1 VKLVSLSATNFKRL
15 NFDSPLKFKPG
26 VTVISGLNEAGKS
39 TILDAVLYALF
50 GRVTRPPG
58 HVKDEDLL
66 AYQAKRSVVI
76 LEFEIGEEFYRVERE
91 ISRTGTNRARLYK
104 RVRDG
109 GWRELAAKSRDVTGM
124 VEDLLGGISFEEM
137 LSSNVVAQKDLGRLV
152 DSKTDRWKVINAF
165 LHLESF
171 TEVSK
176 ELNDEK
182 NDLEGTGGPLRPG
195 TINTAKDELMRLKQI
210 SDEFHKRSKENAELD
225 GEIKSITKENATLE
239 AEYSKLQ
246 DLEGTLRDYDETV
259 RKKGELTREANSKQE
274 LLDNHRKSVSSLEPK
289 VHALEAELV
298 QYRGMPSNEEVGRVS
313 FALESADRAAR
324 KVAQAKQTAESKE
337 NEVEQLENEVGG
349 FDPEVLKNLERK
361 RSPKLPAAG
370 LLVAS
375 IGAAASYFFAFPIVP
390 WVLAAAGAVFAALLA
405 RTISSMSGIVSLQEK
420 GAKYRRYRD
429 AQVELTD
436 LQGKLETAEKEQV
449 QKEGELERAIASIPY
464 YRSLT
469 REGTPIEKAMALVKK
484 HSEDSTAFSTKDDSL
499 DKMKRSLE
507 DLRGQLDEEKTAR
520 EIENCWHE
528 ATRLSLPSL
537 PDGLVFSKGLMM
549 STSKNKEDVRG
560 KISTN
565 EEKVRSDKKAII
577 ENQEFLSENEGIDG
591 RLAHQEALVGK
602 LERQLLVT
610 KLAKEGVEQ
619 TAEAIKARFKP
630 GVQRHMGEI
639 LPSLTQGRYRMALLD
654 EDFGV
659 KVFDQEAGEYRPRDV
674 FSGGTDDQFLLAM
687 RLAFVLSL
695 IPEAKGIRPDFLW
708 LDEPLGSS
716 DELRR
721 LGIIEYLSTGLS
733 KSFTQIFIVS
743 HVGGLEEMTPSVIR
757 LENGKSVGG
766 LDRDP

>member
-1 VKLVSLSATNFKRL
+1 MKLVSLSATNFKRL

-104 RVRDG
+104 RVKDG
-109 GWRELAAKSRDVTGM
+109 GWRELAAKSRDVTGV

-152 DSKTDRWKVINAF
+152 DSKTDRWKVVNAF

-210 SDEFHKRSKENAELD
+210 SDEFHKRSNENVELE
-225 GEIKSITKENATLE
+225 GEIESITKKNVTLG

-246 DLEGTLRDYDETV
+246 DLESTLRDYDETM
-259 RKKGELTREANSKQE
+259 RRKGELTKEANGKQE
-274 LLDNHRKSVSSLEPK
+274 LLDNHRKSVSSFEPK
-289 VHALEAELV
+289 VQALEAELI
-298 QYRGMPSNEEVGRVS
+298 QYRGMPSNEEVGKVSEALDKADSAVLRVT
-313 FALESADRAAR
+313 
-324 KVAQAKQTAESKE
+324 QAKQPVESRE
-337 NEVEQLENEVGG
+337 NEVKQLEREVGR
-349 FDPEVLKNLERK
+349 FDPDLLTALERK
-361 RSPKLPAAG
+361 KSPKLPAAG
-370 LLVAS
+370 LLIAGV
-375 IGAAASYFFAFPIVP
+375 GAAAAYFLTIPIVP
-390 WVLAAAGAVFAALLA
+390 WVLAATGVVFAGLLA
-405 RTISSMSGIVSLQEK
+405 RSVSSMSGIVSLQER

-436 LQGKLETAEKEQV
+436 FRGKLETAKKEQV
-449 QKEGELERAIASIPY
+449 LREGELQRAIASISY
-464 YRSLT
+464 YESHAQG
-469 REGTPIEKAMALVKK
+469 GTPTERAKALVKK
-484 HSEDSTAFSTKDDSL
+484 HNEDFAAYNSKSDSL
-499 DKMKRSLE
+499 NRMKHSLE
-507 DLRGQLDEEKTAR
+507 DLRGQLDEEKTAGEMEKLR
-520 EIENCWHE
+520 YE
-528 ATRLSLPSL
+528 ASRLSLPSL
-537 PDGLVFSKGLMM
+537 PAGLVFSKGVLV

-560 KISTN
+560 EISAN
-565 EEKVRSDKKAII
+565 EEKIKSDKKRVVDNEGFI
-577 ENQEFLSENEGIDG
+577 SENEGIDG
-591 RLAHQEALVGK
+591 TLANQEVLVGK
-602 LERQLLVT
+602 LEHQLLVA
-610 KLAKEGVEQ
+610 KLAKEGIEE
-619 TAEAIKARFKP
+619 TAEAIKARFRP

-659 KVFDQEAGEYRPRDV
+659 RVFDQEAGEYRPRDV

-695 IPEAKGIRPDFLW
+695 LPEAKGTRPDFLW

-721 LGIIEYLSTGLS
+721 SGIVEYLSSTLS
-733 KSFTQIFIVS
+733 KSFSQIFIVS
-743 HVGGLEEMTPSVIR
+743 HVGGLEETISSVIR
-757 LENGKSVGG
+757 LENGKPE
-766 LDRDP
+766 R

>member
-1 VKLVSLSATNFKRL
+1 MKLVSLSATNFKRL

-195 TINTAKDELMRLKQI
+195 TINTARDELMRLKQI
-210 SDEFHKRSKENAELD
+210 SDEFHKRSKENVELD
-225 GEIKSITKENATLE
+225 GEIKTITKKNATLG

-259 RKKGELTREANSKQE
+259 RKKGELTKEANSKQE
-274 LLDNHRKSVSSLEPK
+274 LLDNHRRSVSSLEPK
-289 VHALEAELV
+289 VQALEAELV
-298 QYRGMPSNEEVGRVS
+298 QYQGMPSSEEVGRVS
-313 FALESADRAAR
+313 DTLESADRAVL
-324 KVAQAKQTAESKE
+324 KVAQAKQPVESKE
-337 NEVEQLENEVGG
+337 NEVRQLEGEVGG
-349 FDPEVLKNLERK
+349 FDPNVLTTLERK
-361 RSPKLPAAG
+361 RSPKVPATG
-370 LLVAS
+370 LLVAGL
-375 IGAAASYFFAFPIVP
+375 GAAAAYFLAVPVVP
-390 WVLAAAGAVFAALLA
+390 WVLAAAGVVFAGLLA
-405 RTISSMSGIVSLQEK
+405 RSVSSMSGIVGLQEK

-429 AQVELTD
+429 AQVELAD
-436 LQGKLETAEKEQV
+436 FRSKLETAKREQV
-449 QKEGELERAIASIPY
+449 QKEGELQRAIASISY
-464 YRSLT
+464 YSSLPQ
-469 REGTPIEKAMALVKK
+469 RETPIERAKALVKK
-484 HSEDSTAFSTKDDSL
+484 HNDDFAAFNSKNDSL
-499 DKMKRSLE
+499 NRMKHSLE

-520 EIENCWHE
+520 EMEDLRYE
-528 ATRLSLPSL
+528 ASRLALPSL
-537 PDGLVFSKGLMM
+537 PDGIVFSKSILV
-549 STSKNKEDVRG
+549 STSKSKEDIRG
-560 KISTN
+560 EISAN
-565 EEKVRSDKKAII
+565 EERVRSDKKKIV
-577 ENQEFLSENEGIDG
+577 ENEGFISENEGISG
-591 RLAHQEALVGK
+591 TLANQEALVGK
-602 LERQLLVT
+602 LEHQLLVA
-610 KLAKEGVEQ
+610 KLAKEGVEE
-619 TAEAIKARFKP
+619 TAEAIKARFRP
-630 GVQRHMGEI
+630 GVQRHMGDI

-695 IPEAKGIRPDFLW
+695 LPEAKGTRPDFLW

-721 LGIIEYLSTGLS
+721 SGIIEYLSSNLS
-733 KSFTQIFIVS
+733 KSFSQIFIVS
-743 HVGGLEEMTPSVIR
+743 HVGGLEETVSSVVR
-757 LENGKSVGG
+757 LENGKPMS
-766 LDRDP
+766 